1 MKTLA
6 IFSVKESNFYE
17 YSTLDKVATEEKDVK
32 STLGSLKLRN
42 MNNLIFGQI
51 DINSIRNEKSN
62 LYIHFLWVNF
72 VYLDTQYH
80 SELAAQEREELYD
93 LVEC

>member
-17 YSTLDKVATEEKDVK
+17 YSNLDKVATEEKDAK

-42 MNNLIFGQI
+42 MNNSIFGQI
-51 DINSIRNEKSN
+51 DINCIRNEKSN
-62 LYIHFLWVNF
+62 L
-72 VYLDTQYH
+72 
-80 SELAAQEREELYD
+80 
-93 LVEC
+93 